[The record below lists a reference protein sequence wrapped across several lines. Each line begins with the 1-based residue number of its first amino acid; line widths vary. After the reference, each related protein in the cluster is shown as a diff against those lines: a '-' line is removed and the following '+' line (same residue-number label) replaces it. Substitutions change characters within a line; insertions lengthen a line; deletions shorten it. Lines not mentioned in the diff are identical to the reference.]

1 MCIQHQHVH
10 TGVCAQRQRAHT
22 DVGGLARVHEQLL
35 TQVCTMLRWVC
46 PHKPRCVA
54 TGRLEAGV
62 QGRTGCVRATL
73 GCGSSQPMR
82 VKVSIQGQQP
92 FYLWRGMVCLVQGM
106 GRKSCAGVGG
116 GEIPQGRRCCQPEAE
131 EWTEGPGRLH
141 PGTSPGVSGEAE
153 PTGTS
158 FPP

>member
-1 MCIQHQHVH
+1 MCIQHQLVH
-10 TGVCAQRQRAHT
+10 TGVCAQHQWAHR

-54 TGRLEAGV
+54 TGRLGAGV

-73 GCGSSQPMR
+73 GCGSSQPMG

-116 GEIPQGRRCCQPEAE
+116 GGFASPSRPLCA
-131 EWTEGPGRLH
+131 H
-141 PGTSPGVSGEAE
+141 PGPLLSNQVVLPAPRCRQTVWHEDSPPSN
-153 PTGTS
+153 S
-158 FPP
+158 Q